1 MSGATGLRQAKTKYL
16 NDLFCEMKAT
26 KLYWNLVKKATV
38 TKRQTVVG
46 PLKTEPGHLVVKDD
60 NKACLRNTYFASI
73 GEKLVHELLPSIMP
87 LVSSDLLLQ
96 SSSVPSLSDVKL
108 TEDSV
113 LRLIKQMKA
122 TGPNGISPK
131 TIELHQPQ
139 SESPP
144 YKSL

>member
-1 MSGATGLRQAKTKYL
+1 M
-16 NDLFCEMKAT
+16 
-26 KLYWNLVKKATV
+26 
-38 TKRQTVVG
+38 
-46 PLKTEPGHLVVKDD
+46 KDD
-60 NKACLRNTYFASI
+60 NKACLRNTYFASV

-131 TIELHQPQ
+131 TIELQQPQ

-144 YKSL
+144 YESL